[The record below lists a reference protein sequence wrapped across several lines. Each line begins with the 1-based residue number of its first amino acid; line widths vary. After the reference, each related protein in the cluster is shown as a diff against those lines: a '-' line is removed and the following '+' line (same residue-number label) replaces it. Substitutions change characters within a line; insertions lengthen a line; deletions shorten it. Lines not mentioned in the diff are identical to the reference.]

1 MTGVPFTGW
10 GDPNAEPD
18 HPLVSPPACS
28 TCRPELFFTVL
39 EDPTPPK
46 EDENFAVEAQ
56 NHITMGDLPFGALKA
71 LDNMVISE
79 DGKVTVAPCE
89 TILVN
94 GVCPLPCKPN
104 DPLCVDDPLPL
115 PIVVDPTSPITPPI
129 IIIGGGGSGPVGAV
143 GGAPET
149 STWLMG
155 IIGFGFLSLFRRSV
169 MSTASGLIPR
179 PTKA

>member
-1 MTGVPFTGW
+1 MRTKT
-10 GDPNAEPD
+10 
-18 HPLVSPPACS
+18 LPPRRS
-28 TCRPELFFTVL
+28 RSF
-39 EDPTPPK
+39 
-46 EDENFAVEAQ
+46 
-56 NHITMGDLPFGALKA
+56 TMGDLPFGALKA
-71 LDNMVISE
+71 LDNMVIGE
-79 DGKVTVAPCE
+79 GGKVTVAPCE

-115 PIVVDPTSPITPPI
+115 PIVVDPADPSPVTPPI

-143 GGAPET
+143 GGAPEP

-155 IIGFGFLSLFRRSV
+155 LIGFGFLSLFRRSV